1 MRQIIWFCT
10 LGLLVF
16 LSGCASTR
24 PARDVQPSGFLG
36 KDADLLKRGSSDDSP
51 LIYRNPDVNW
61 SQYTNVLLD
70 PITFWRSPGGDT
82 QKISTRDKQMLIDYF
97 YQLIH
102 KEFSKDFNM
111 VRIPEPNTLRVK
123 VAITKAEQSYVAL
136 DLVSTVIPQLHVLS
150 GLKTLVTGKP
160 AFVGEA
166 AIAFKV
172 NDATTGTLLAEGV
185 ADRVGG
191 KTLNSEHLQSWGD
204 VEEALQFWVQHT
216 GYKLCELQ
224 QRADCVQPEK
234 SLL

>member
-1 MRQIIWFCT
+1 MRQINWYWT
-10 LGLLVF
+10 LVLLVL

-36 KDADLLKRGSSDDSP
+36 KDASLLERGSSSDSP
-51 LIYRNPDVNW
+51 LLYRNPDADW
-61 SQYTNVLLD
+61 PRYTNVLLD
-70 PITFWRSPGGDT
+70 PITFWQSPGGNT
-82 QKISTRDKQMLIDYF
+82 QDISARDKQMLIDYF

-102 KEFSKDFNM
+102 NEFSNKFQM

-172 NDATTGTLLAEGV
+172 NDASTGTLLAEGV

-191 KTLNSEHLQSWGD
+191 KTLNAKHLQSWGD
-204 VEEALQFWVQHT
+204 VEEALQFWVQHA
-216 GYKLCELQ
+216 GYELCVLQ
-224 QRADCVQPEK
+224 QRSDCVQPEK
-234 SLL
+234 NLL